1 MGRVLD
7 VPACL
12 RRMRAEAG
20 QTLSLRITDD
30 TCPKN
35 NGLYRL
41 AFTDGETVVEKCAE
55 GEADAS
61 MTVNAFSLLALAGAS
76 EAELDYVDG
85 LTVYGKRPL
94 LVRLFARRP
103 INLFEQF

>member
-1 MGRVLD
+1 
-7 VPACL
+7 
-12 RRMRAEAG
+12 MRAEAG
-20 QTLSLRITDD
+20 QTLLLRITDD

-35 NGLYRL
+35 TGLYRL

>member
-1 MGRVLD
+1 
-7 VPACL
+7 
-12 RRMRAEAG
+12 
-20 QTLSLRITDD
+20 
-30 TCPKN
+30 
-35 NGLYRL
+35 
-41 AFTDGETVVEKCAE
+41 
-55 GEADAS
+55 